1 MSAATNDPQ
10 PPSDAYRAMADL
22 LPPSYFATQPPAAGV
37 RLIVLGDD
45 GIGTQWD
52 MSKTL
57 AQQVARVLARR
68 RRGPR
73 VVASKSYNDC
83 IRGYVP

>member
-1 MSAATNDPQ
+1 MSTAAHDPQ
-10 PPSDAYRAMADL
+10 PPSDAYWAVADL
-22 LPPSYFATQPPAAGV
+22 LPPSYFTSQPPAAGV
-37 RLIVLGDD
+37 RLFVRGDD

-52 MSKTL
+52 MGKTL
-57 AQQVARVLARR
+57 ALQIARVLARR

-73 VVASKSYNDC
+73 VVASTSYNDC

>member
-1 MSAATNDPQ
+1 MSAAASDPQ
-10 PPSDAYRAMADL
+10 PPSDAYLAMADL
-22 LPPSYFATQPPAAGV
+22 LPPSYFMSQPPAAGV

>member
-1 MSAATNDPQ
+1 MSAAPHDPQ
-10 PPSDAYRAMADL
+10 PPSDAYQAMADL
-22 LPPSYFATQPPAAGV
+22 LPPSYFTSQPPAAGV
-37 RLIVLGDD
+37 RLIVRGDD

-57 AQQVARVLARR
+57 AQQIARVLARR

-73 VVASKSYNDC
+73 VVAYTSYNDSV
-83 IRGYVP
+83 RGYVP